1 MKFLRILG
9 KSLAILLFVVAGL
22 AIATLTT
29 VDESP
34 LRKSGFYKFTRQH
47 LTELPPP
54 LPPVRGLRA
63 GWAKQNLTPAYTTP
77 TAGYGV
83 RHGQHWTSVHDSVFV
98 RAIALDNGSTRA
110 ALVALD
116 LLITPPTVV
125 DVLKKRLP
133 EVGLRWEN
141 VYLGTTHSHNS
152 LGGWAPGLLGQ
163 QLSGDYDERV
173 VTHIADTIL
182 RAIAAA
188 QRNMAP
194 VQIGYGQADGQSLVY
209 NRLIDNGPIDGTI
222 QLLKLQKQSGESAVL
237 CAFAGHAT
245 VIDGEA
251 YQFLSR
257 DYPGA
262 LVDNLER
269 ETGSFALFM
278 AGAVGSTGPV
288 IEGNDYFLKTRQ
300 YADSL
305 TTRILPALKTIALT
319 TDSTLMTQ
327 DLPLVMHE
335 PALRISDDWQLRPW
349 LFRSLLGDYPAEI
362 KALRVGQTVFL
373 GTPCDFSGMLLPDL
387 LPTARQKKLN
397 LIVTSFDGGYVGYIT
412 PDKYYHLARYETRDM
427 NWFGPNNGS
436 YFVEMMRGMMVNVE

>member
-9 KSLAILLFVVAGL
+9 KSLAVLLLVVAGL
-22 AIATLTT
+22 VIATLTT

-34 LRKSGFYKFTRQH
+34 LRKSAFYRFTRQR

-54 LPPVRGLRA
+54 QPPLRSLRA

-83 RHGQHWTSVHDSVFV
+83 RNGQHWTTVHDSVYV

-110 ALVALD
+110 ALVTLD

-125 DVLKKRLP
+125 DILKKRLP
-133 EVGLRWEN
+133 EVRLRWEN
-141 VYLGTTHSHNS
+141 VYIGTTHSHNS

-163 QLSGDYDERV
+163 QLSGEYDERV
-173 VTHIADTIL
+173 VNHIADVIL
-182 RAIAAA
+182 KAIAAA
-188 QRNMAP
+188 QCNVAP
-194 VQIGYGQADGQSLVY
+194 VQLGYGQADAGSLVY

-222 QLLKLQKQSGESAVL
+222 QLLKLRKASGESAVL

-251 YQFLSR
+251 FRFLSR

-288 IEGNDYFLKTRQ
+288 IEGNDYFLKTQQ

-305 TTRILPALKTIALT
+305 TARILPAIKTIT
-319 TDSTLMTQ
+319 FSTDSTLMTQ

-349 LFRSLLGDYPAEI
+349 VFRSLLGDYPAEL

-387 LPTARQKKLN
+387 LPTARQKNLN

-412 PDKYYHLARYETRDM
+412 PDQYYHLARYETRDM
-427 NWFGPNNGS
+427 NWFGPHNGA
-436 YFVEMMRGMMVNVE
+436 YFTELMRGMLVSLK